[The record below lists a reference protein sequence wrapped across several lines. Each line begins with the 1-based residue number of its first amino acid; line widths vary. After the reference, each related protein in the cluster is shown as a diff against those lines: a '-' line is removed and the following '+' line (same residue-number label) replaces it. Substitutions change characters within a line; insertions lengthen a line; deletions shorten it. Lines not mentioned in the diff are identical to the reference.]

1 MPDKKLT
8 KATIVNAF
16 TDLVEFL
23 NSDYTILQNVD
34 LHGNI
39 VDSTELFSLGLFKNG
54 TLKTYICVKNDPV
67 EVLYQRISTLALT
80 VVKEVKHEEVIQ
92 IQKNTCIF

>member
-1 MPDKKLT
+1 MPDKELT
-8 KATIVNAF
+8 KATIVNSF

-39 VDSTELFSLGLFKNG
+39 VDSTDLHSLGLFKNG
-54 TLKTYICVKNDPV
+54 TLQTYICVQNDPV

-80 VVKEVKHEEVIQ
+80 VLQEVNHEVI
-92 IQKNTCIF
+92 